1 MEMYKMIIDNRTR
14 CKIYSG
20 AAIYKLDEYK
30 NECNVIKQYNWANS
44 SSPNSVM
51 LQLSA
56 TLK

>member
-1 MEMYKMIIDNRTR
+1 MIIDNRTR